1 MYISE
6 YSVWF
11 QSDGTQT
18 SENLN
23 VNRYETIA
31 ERDAA
36 FNVMLR
42 DAETLEGTDIPTGA
56 VIEHKENQAH
66 IRWYTAASPVRLFS
80 LQVITKTDNHPIP
93 YSLRRF

>member
-42 DAETLEGTDIPTGA
+42 DAETLEGTDLPTGA
-56 VIEHKENQAH
+56 KIEHKENQAH

-93 YSLRRF
+93 YELRRF